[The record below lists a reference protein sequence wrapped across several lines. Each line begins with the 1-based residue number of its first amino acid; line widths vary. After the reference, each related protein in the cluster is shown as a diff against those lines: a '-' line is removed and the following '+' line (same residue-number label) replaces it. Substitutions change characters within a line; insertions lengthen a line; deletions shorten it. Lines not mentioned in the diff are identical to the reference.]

1 MPEYLAFD
9 EDMQR
14 APTPIPSPRSTS
26 ITPQPMHVRIAR
38 YVSNILS
45 PLAVSLPFV
54 FFVALYHAQNVLMA
68 SLYALIILFFL
79 SFGPMVYILVGVR
92 MGKFTD
98 PDVSMRSQRIGPFL
112 FGIASALI
120 GLGTLFFT
128 HGPKNLQTLLLITI
142 VSGFVMMIVTLWWKI
157 SIHASSLAAAATVL
171 TALYGSI
178 VLPVFVLLA
187 AVCWSRVVLRRHT
200 LGQVVAGSC
209 VSIALTTLILALRG
223 V

>member
-1 MPEYLAFD
+1 MSDDLAFD
-9 EDMQR
+9 EHTQR
-14 APTPIPSPRSTS
+14 APTPVPSQPSLS
-26 ITPQPMHVRIAR
+26 PQPKRVRVAR

-45 PLAVSLPFV
+45 PLAVSVPFV
-54 FFVALYHAQNVLMA
+54 FCVALYHAHNVLIA
-68 SLYALIILFFL
+68 LLYALIILFFL

-98 PDVSMRSQRIGPFL
+98 SDVSMRSQRVGPFL
-112 FGIASALI
+112 FGITSALI

-157 SIHASSLAAAATVL
+157 SIHASSLAAAATLL

-178 VLPVFVLLA
+178 VFPIFLLLA

-200 LGQVVAGSC
+200 LGQVVAGSV

>member
-1 MPEYLAFD
+1 MSDDLASDEYTP
-9 EDMQR
+9 R
-14 APTPIPSPRSTS
+14 APMPVPSQRLTPKASQSVR
-26 ITPQPMHVRIAR
+26 VRIAR
-38 YVSNILS
+38 FVSNILS
-45 PLAVSLPFV
+45 PLVVSLPFV
-54 FFVALYHAQNVLMA
+54 LFVALYHAQNVLMA
-68 SLYALIILFFL
+68 LLYALIILFFL

-98 PDVSMRSQRIGPFL
+98 ADVSLRSQRVGPFL
-112 FGIASALI
+112 FGITSALI

-157 SIHASSLAAAATVL
+157 SIHASSLAAAATLL

-178 VLPVFVLLA
+178 VLPIFVLLA

-200 LGQVVAGSC
+200 IGQVIAGSV
-209 VSIALTTLILALRG
+209 VSIALTTVIVAIRG